1 MSEEARVEPSARPRD
16 WVGLA
21 LLVLPCTLISV
32 NSNLLNLAM
41 PALAAEL
48 RPTAGE
54 LLWISDVYVF
64 LVAGLLL
71 PMGALADR
79 FGRRRMLLIGAAVF
93 GAASVG
99 AAFAPSPLALIAWRG
114 LIGVGAAM
122 IAPSTIALIRSM
134 FRVPRQRAAALGI
147 WTAGFAVGGILGPV
161 IGGFLIAAVD
171 WRAVFAVTPP
181 AMVALLALG
190 PLLLPEHRS
199 TTARRMDV
207 VGVALGI
214 AGILATV
221 YAIKQLAA
229 AAAPAL
235 PLLSGIG
242 GVALLI
248 GFGLHIRRT
257 AHPVLDASLF
267 RERAFTV
274 PQAGNALAFAVL
286 YGTQLL
292 IGQYLQ
298 SVLGMTPLEAGLWTI
313 PSAVAYAVGGLLAP
327 RLEARLGAPNVL
339 ALALVVS
346 AAGFATVGLVGT
358 GSGVVPFVAG
368 SIVYSLGLAPLYQVT
383 TALAMSTAPPDRAGA
398 AGATLETTTNLGGA
412 LGIALFGSVAS
423 AAYRLGTADT
433 GGGAGLGAPGT
444 DVGTQSIGDAAAL
457 AADLPPAQAEALLEA
472 ASAAFV
478 DGFRLVVLSGALL
491 LLVAAGATRRLLRT
505 Q

>member
-1 MSEEARVEPSARPRD
+1 M
-16 WVGLA
+16 
-21 LLVLPCTLISV
+21 
-32 NSNLLNLAM
+32 
-41 PALAAEL
+41 
-48 RPTAGE
+48 
-54 LLWISDVYVF
+54 F

-79 FGRRRMLLIGAAVF
+79 YGRRRMLLIGAAVF

-99 AAFAPSPLALIAWRG
+99 AAFAPSSLALIAWRG

-134 FRVPRQRAAALGI
+134 FRVPRQRAVALGI

-181 AMVALLALG
+181 AMVALLVLG

-199 TTARRMDV
+199 TTSGRMDV

-327 RLEARLGAPNVL
+327 RLDARLGAPNVL

-383 TALAMSTAPPDRAGA
+383 TALAMSTAPPDRAGT

-423 AAYRLGTADT
+423 AAYRLGTADV
-433 GGGAGLGAPGT
+433 GGGAGLATTGGAPGGT
-444 DVGTQSIGDAAAL
+444 GGGTQSIGDAAAL
-457 AADLPPAQAEALLEA
+457 AAHLPPAQAEALLEA

-491 LLVAAGATRRLLRT
+491 LLVAAGVTRRLLRNT
-505 Q
+505 

>member
-1 MSEEARVEPSARPRD
+1 MSEAATIEPSARPRD
-16 WVGLA
+16 WVALA

-99 AAFAPSPLALIAWRG
+99 AAFAPWALALIAWRA

-181 AMVALLALG
+181 AMVALLVLG

-199 TTARRMDV
+199 ATSRRMDV

-229 AAAPAL
+229 AAEPVL

-267 RERAFTV
+267 QERTLTV

-339 ALALVVS
+339 ALGLTVS
-346 AAGFATVGLVGT
+346 AAGFAIMGLVGT

-368 SIVYSLGLAPLYQVT
+368 SIVSALGLAPLYQVT
-383 TALAMSTAPPDRAGA
+383 TALAMSTAPRDRAGT

-423 AAYRLGTADT
+423 AAYRLGTA
-433 GGGAGLGAPGT
+433 GG
-444 DVGTQSIGDAAAL
+444 GTQSIGDAATT
-457 AADLPPAQAEALLEA
+457 AAHLPPAQAEALLEA
-472 ASAAFV
+472 ASSAFV
-478 DGFRLVVLSGALL
+478 DGFRLVVLSGAVLL
-491 LLVAAGATRRLLRT
+491 FVAAALTRRLLRSA
-505 Q
+505 

>member
-1 MSEEARVEPSARPRD
+1 M
-16 WVGLA
+16 
-21 LLVLPCTLISV
+21 LISV

-79 FGRRRMLLIGAAVF
+79 FGRRRMLLIGACVF

-161 IGGFLIAAVD
+161 IGGFLIAAVG

-181 AMVALLALG
+181 AMAALLVLG
-190 PLLLPEHRS
+190 PRLLPEHRS
-199 TTARRMDV
+199 ATSRRMDV
-207 VGVALGI
+207 AGVALGI
-214 AGILATV
+214 TGILATV

-229 AAAPAL
+229 AADPAL

-242 GVALLI
+242 GVALLLA
-248 GFGLHIRRT
+248 FALHLRRT
-257 AHPVLDASLF
+257 ANPVLDASLCH
-267 RERAFTV
+267 ERAFTV

-292 IGQYLQ
+292 TGQYLQ

-327 RLEARLGAPNVL
+327 RLGSRIGAAHVL
-339 ALALVVS
+339 ALGLTVS
-346 AAGFATVGLVGT
+346 AAGFATMGL
-358 GSGVVPFVAG
+358 
-368 SIVYSLGLAPLYQVT
+368 I
-383 TALAMSTAPPDRAGA
+383 
-398 AGATLETTTNLGGA
+398 
-412 LGIALFGSVAS
+412 
-423 AAYRLGTADT
+423 
-433 GGGAGLGAPGT
+433 GT
-444 DVGTQSIGDAAAL
+444 DSGLRSSRGASCPPSDSRRSI
-457 AADLPPAQAEALLEA
+457 
-472 ASAAFV
+472 
-478 DGFRLVVLSGALL
+478 R
-491 LLVAAGATRRLLRT
+491 
-505 Q
+505 

>member
-1 MSEEARVEPSARPRD
+1 MSRTHYHASGSAWD
-16 WVGLA
+16 F
-21 LLVLPCTLISV
+21 VLPCTLISA
-32 NSNLLNLAM
+32 NSNLLNLAV

-48 RPTAGE
+48 KPGAGE

-79 FGRRRMLLIGAAVF
+79 FGRRRMLLIGAGVF

-99 AAFAPSPLALIAWRG
+99 AALAATAPALVAWRG

-122 IAPSTIALIRSM
+122 IAPSTISLIRSM
-134 FRVPRQRAAALGI
+134 FRVPQQRAAALGI

-161 IGGFLIAAVD
+161 IGGLLIAAAT
-171 WRAVFAVTPP
+171 WRAVFLATPP
-181 AMVALLALG
+181 AMGALLVLG

-199 TTARRMDV
+199 AASRRIDI

-221 YAIKQLAA
+221 YAIKQVAA
-229 AAAPAL
+229 AAEPAM
-235 PLLSGIG
+235 PLISGIG

-248 GFGLHIRRT
+248 GFCLHLRRT
-257 AHPVLDASLF
+257 AHPVLDPGLF
-267 RERAFTV
+267 RERAYAV
-274 PQAGNALAFAVL
+274 PQAGNALAFGVL

-298 SVLGMTPLEAGLWTI
+298 AVLGLTPLEAGLWTI

-327 RLEARLGAPNVL
+327 GLGARLGAAHVL
-339 ALALVVS
+339 ALGLTVS
-346 AAGFATVGLVGT
+346 ATGFAIVGLIGT
-358 GSGVVPFVAG
+358 DSGLLPFVAG
-368 SIVYSLGLAPLYQVT
+368 SIVYSLGLAPLYQAT
-383 TALAMSTAPPDRAGA
+383 TASAMSAPPHDRAGV
-398 AGATLETTTNLGGA
+398 AGATLETTTDLGGA

-423 AAYRLGTADT
+423 AAYRVGKA
-433 GGGAGLGAPGT
+433 GARG
-444 DVGTQSIGDAAAL
+444 GTQSIGDVRTTAAV
-457 AADLPPAQAEALLEA
+457 LPPSQAEALLDA

-478 DGFRLVVLSGALL
+478 DGFRLVVCIGAALL
-491 LLVAAGATRRLLRT
+491 LVTAGVTLRMMRRR
-505 Q
+505 